1 MSSVYNY
8 CKQKT
13 SAIIS
18 IFCSD
23 ISGATA
29 IKIFE
34 AVTPKLSNIIK
45 SPIVTSIIP
54 VSNKYIRA
62 ASWVADSLTKE
73 VVVHTIGSTIG
84 QELHGV
90 ASRASQTFTTNLTL
104 SEKISNIFNTTVKVT
119 AADKLAN
126 NFNRIH
132 GSAAVDLGASLGISL
147 SPLPAKAI
155 AKSIG
160 KVSGDRFWAWMVGR
174 STINNALSIVKNMFK
189 FIDTAVKEWVK
200 GTIIKITTSLLA
212 ARVGKRPAVSLGVAT
227 GVVLGGDIIQALQ
240 YLFPDPVNKITAV
253 ITGVASIA
261 ALYVAGSGALLVV
274 PVLITIGTGIIG
286 IRTASL
292 ATAKKQENK
301 VHQGQLLTKEL
312 PKRNRGMDLVIDD
325 KLLFKIKQGTLNCSP
340 VLKATNSSLAV
351 VDAIVEEKPIATNY
365 TVLLFNSRRHLVN
378 STPIIE
384 FSSGVSLIKSSR
396 M

>member
-45 SPIVTSIIP
+45 SPTVTSIIP

-62 ASWVADSLTKE
+62 TSWIVNSLTKE
-73 VVVHTIGSTIG
+73 VGVHTIGATIG

-104 SEKISNIFNTTVKVT
+104 SEKISNIFNTTVTAT

-132 GSAAVDLGASLGISL
+132 GSAAVDVGTSLEIPL

-160 KVSGDRFWAWMVGR
+160 KVSGDRFWAWVVGE
-174 STINNALSIVKNMFK
+174 STINNALSIVKNVSK
-189 FIDTAVKEWVK
+189 FIDTAIKEWVK
-200 GTIIKITTSLLA
+200 GSIIKITTSLLA

-227 GVVLGGDIIQALQ
+227 GVVLGGDIIQGLK
-240 YLFPDPVNKITAV
+240 YLFPDPVNQITAV

-261 ALYVAGSGALLVV
+261 ALYIGGVNTLLV

-286 IRTASL
+286 VRTASL

-312 PKRNRGMDLVIDD
+312 PKRHRGMDLVIDD

-340 VLKATNSSLAV
+340 ILEATNSSLAV
-351 VDAIVEEKPIATNY
+351 VDAIVEEKPIAY
-365 TVLLFNSRRHLVN
+365 TLLFNSRRHLVN

-384 FSSGVSLIKSSR
+384 FSSGVSLIKSS
-396 M
+396 MM